1 MEALYETWIPTSFY
15 EGPSSTNILSIHLL
29 SLCTYFESIVA
40 ILSSMC
46 IVPRLVDWCITLI
59 LLVLNYLYLVT
70 LMNFEGVLC
79 IYICYSMRDK
89 LNTFM
94 LCFLYVKQTNVLQ
107 SIVIHESFVCAFSC
121 CIIVYFLI
129 ARTLSFML
137 WLKYYDP
144 SFECFANT
152 LIKSLMVH
160 VTSKIILSFYHLPTR
175 GREGVKLGD
184 VDTLQMY
191 L

>member
-1 MEALYETWIPTSFY
+1 MH
-15 EGPSSTNILSIHLL
+15 N
-29 SLCTYFESIVA
+29 
-40 ILSSMC
+40 
-46 IVPRLVDWCITLI
+46 LI

-89 LNTFM
+89 SNAIM

-121 CIIVYFLI
+121 CIIVSLLI

-137 WLKYYDP
+137 WLKCYDP
-144 SFECFANT
+144 SFQCLQILWSSLWWCMSPQKLFFLFITYLLEDEQELSLGM
-152 LIKSLMVH
+152 LIHCKCIYNFWCSMLGFIYFLMFSPH
-160 VTSKIILSFYHLPTR
+160 F
-175 GREGVKLGD
+175 GVLFIWFLGL
-184 VDTLQMY
+184 TY
-191 L
+191 

>member
-15 EGPSSTNILSIHLL
+15 KGLSSTMILSLHLL

-79 IYICYSMRDK
+79 NFICYSMRDR
-89 LNTFM
+89 LNTIM

-121 CIIVYFLI
+121 CIIVSLLI

-144 SFECFANT
+144 SYQCFTNT
-152 LIKSLMVH
+152 LIKFMMVH
-160 VTSKIILSFYHLPTR
+160 VT
-175 GREGVKLGD
+175 
-184 VDTLQMY
+184 
-191 L
+191 